1 MYIDFQQPSIDYFL
15 ATRKLFG
22 HFHLNSHIHMLYTTM
37 TLKYCAENMQER
49 HNRVHTAIPQIP
61 TRTPMLH
68 VCKYVTQITLLL
80 QNDPNFC
87 IYTQF
92 TLIFSN
98 ISPVES
104 SLSNLRPMPENSYEV
119 VYFHQD
125 VKIALKYSK
134 NPKISLPTQ

>member
-1 MYIDFQQPSIDYFL
+1 
-15 ATRKLFG
+15 
-22 HFHLNSHIHMLYTTM
+22 M
-37 TLKYCAENMQER
+37 TLKYCAVNMQEI
-49 HNRVHTAIPQIP
+49 HNRVHTAIPQIS

-104 SLSNLRPMPENSYEV
+104 SVSNLRPMPENSYEV
-119 VYFHQD
+119 VNFWHD

-134 NPKISLPTQ
+134 KPKISLPTQ